1 MWRKIKSSFIFQ
13 KVFSYL
19 ALKKKFNI
27 VVYNKKAQR
36 KLDLNLIDLKR
47 YSGLYKQKIYG
58 KTEIKDTYTGTLL
71 FQGYIANG
79 KKNGEGKEYNEEGKL
94 IFQGEYLD
102 GKKWKGK
109 FKEYDNDTKNLVFE
123 CEYLYGS
130 IEGEAKEYD
139 KYDGQLLFSGKYSN
153 GKRNGEGIEYK
164 PIPGEKVDRDSYFP
178 SGKIIFRGT
187 YLNGERKQGKEY
199 NYNRKLLYEGEYLN
213 GKRNGKGKIF
223 DRDEILLYEGQLLN
237 GIKNGKGI
245 EYDRYHELCYEGE
258 YVNGK
263 KSGKGKEYYR
273 FFSNYSKQFSND
285 PTLIFEGDFIHNY
298 RLRGKEYYK
307 TGKLK
312 FEGEYL
318 FK

>member
-1 MWRKIKSSFIFQ
+1 MI
-13 KVFSYL
+13 
-19 ALKKKFNI
+19 NMM
-27 VVYNKKAQR
+27 
-36 KLDLNLIDLKR
+36 
-47 YSGLYKQKIYG
+47 
-58 KTEIKDTYTGTLL
+58 
-71 FQGYIANG
+71 AN
-79 KKNGEGKEYNEEGKL
+79 YYFL
-94 IFQGEYLD
+94 
-102 GKKWKGK
+102 
-109 FKEYDNDTKNLVFE
+109 
-123 CEYLYGS
+123 
-130 IEGEAKEYD
+130 
-139 KYDGQLLFSGKYSN
+139 
-153 GKRNGEGIEYK
+153 EGIENK
-164 PIPGEKVDRDSYFP
+164 QIHGEKVDQDSYFP

-187 YLNGERKQGKEY
+187 YLNGKRKQGKEY
-199 NYNRKLLYEGEYLN
+199 NYNRT
-213 GKRNGKGKIF
+213 
-223 DRDEILLYEGQLLN
+223 LLYEGQLLN

-318 FK
+318 FKEKYLIGMRYCYMKGNY

>member
-123 CEYLYGS
+123 CEYLNGI

-164 PIPGEKVDRDSYFP
+164 PIPGEKADQDSYYP

-187 YLNGERKQGKEY
+187 YLNGEKKQGKEY
-199 NYNRKLLYEGEYLN
+199 NYDENLVYDGEYLN
-213 GKRNGKGKIF
+213 GKRHGKGKV
-223 DRDEILLYEGQLLN
+223 
-237 GIKNGKGI
+237 
-245 EYDRYHELCYEGE
+245 YDKYSKLKYEGE
-258 YVNGK
+258 FMN
-263 KSGKGKEYYR
+263 
-273 FFSNYSKQFSND
+273 
-285 PTLIFEGDFIHNY
+285 
-298 RLRGKEYYK
+298 
-307 TGKLK
+307 
-312 FEGEYL
+312 
-318 FK
+318 